1 MRLLLPWFCCRLYC
15 ASTAPLRLPSPLRTN
30 QRFCQPASFEVFTC
44 LTCHEH
50 RRSEMDDEHDEVR
63 GYVYES
69 TACYS
74 CHPDGEDD
82 LR

>member
-1 MRLLLPWFCCRLYC
+1 MDHPQFPIFSGRHAGEWDTCQTCH
-15 ASTAPLRLPSPLRTN
+15 T
-30 QRFCQPASFEVFTC
+30 QPASFEVFTC